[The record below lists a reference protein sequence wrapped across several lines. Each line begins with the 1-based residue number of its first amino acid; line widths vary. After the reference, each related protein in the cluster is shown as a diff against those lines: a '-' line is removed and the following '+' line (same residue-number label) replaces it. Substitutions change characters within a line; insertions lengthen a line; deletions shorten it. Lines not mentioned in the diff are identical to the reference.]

1 MCVCAHV
8 HSDMHVEARGQPLVS
23 PSSLWF
29 PEMDV
34 MFPVLAANA
43 FTYSATS
50 LAFFHYFWLWQN
62 IHSIKNT
69 TLTILK
75 LTGIKQLLSWDNHHT
90 VNLWNY
96 FCLILVKKLC
106 PLNNNLPNPWVHHS
120 ICLYE
125 SCCSISYKCNH
136 IVFFSL
142 HTMLSRF
149 THVLGLF
156 QNFLLLLKLT
166 SCYTGIPYLYFSLL
180 VDERLGWLHV
190 DNDAVIAD
198 EYDGLGCCLF
208 ENLESLGRQT
218 IRKNCEGLFDLRA
231 SLWGVPLI
239 QNIEIER
246 WSTIH
251 WVWVL
256 DVQWRRSNGSTGIRS
271 PPSAFWVWCDVV
283 MLQVVW
289 LPHQDGLYPWIVSE
303 GEASRS

>member
-1 MCVCAHV
+1 MCVRTCTQWHV
-8 HSDMHVEARGQPLVS
+8 CRSQRTTFSLSFLSVVPRDGCYV
-23 PSSLWF
+23 PSLGSKYLYLF
-29 PEMDV
+29 GHLIG
-34 MFPVLAANA
+34 F
-43 FTYSATS
+43 
-50 LAFFHYFWLWQN
+50 FFHYFWLWQN

-106 PLNNNLPNPWVHHS
+106 PLNTNLPNPWVHHS

-149 THVLGLF
+149 TRVLGLF

-180 VDERLGWLHV
+180 VDERLG
-190 DNDAVIAD
+190 
-198 EYDGLGCCLF
+198 
-208 ENLESLGRQT
+208 
-218 IRKNCEGLFDLRA
+218 
-231 SLWGVPLI
+231 
-239 QNIEIER
+239 
-246 WSTIH
+246 
-251 WVWVL
+251 
-256 DVQWRRSNGSTGIRS
+256 
-271 PPSAFWVWCDVV
+271 
-283 MLQVVW
+283 
-289 LPHQDGLYPWIVSE
+289 
-303 GEASRS
+303 